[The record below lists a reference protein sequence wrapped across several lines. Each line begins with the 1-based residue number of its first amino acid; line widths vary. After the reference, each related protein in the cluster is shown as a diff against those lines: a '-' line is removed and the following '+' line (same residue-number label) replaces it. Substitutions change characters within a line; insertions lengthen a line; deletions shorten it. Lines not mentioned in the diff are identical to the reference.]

1 MFKKLLGK
9 KKAKHYEQPPNG
21 PDWLYSL
28 EWTKRKQPSPGA
40 MQYSFDTLAL
50 PPVSP
55 ISGAIAVRAPI
66 IKPVNT
72 APQPYVTKHG
82 IVIGIPTISGGIV
95 GQPLYNPDAGYVGP
109 SFMQNNNANPRQT
122 IAPAGRAM

>member
-1 MFKKLLGK
+1 MLKKFFGK
-9 KKAKHYEQPPNG
+9 KKAKHYEQPANAPTG
-21 PDWLYSL
+21 FYSL

-72 APQPYVTKHG
+72 APQPYVMKHG
-82 IVIGIPTISGGIV
+82 IVIGIPTTSGGIV
-95 GQPLYNPDAGYVGP
+95 GQPLYDPTQGYVGP
-109 SFMQNNNANPRQT
+109 GTLQNNNPHPRAP
-122 IAPAGRAM
+122 IAPAGRAI